1 LSATPIDPDPSPPS
15 RPRIHILATGGT
27 IAGAQAVPG
36 GQGYAAGTF
45 TVDALLAA
53 VPDLAGIARVDGE
66 QLVNIGSQDMNDRVW
81 LKLARRLD
89 ELAALPEVDGI
100 VVTHGTDTMEE
111 TAWFAHLAVRTTK
124 PVVFVGSMRP
134 ATALGTDGP
143 VNLRDAVALAADPAA
158 AGRGVLV
165 VLNDTIH
172 GARDAY
178 KVHASRVD
186 AFRSPER
193 GPLGRFEGGRP
204 CFTLPPMAGSQGAF
218 PLSDV
223 QALPSVFILYAHA
236 NMGRELIDAALAAGA
251 AGLVIAGVGN
261 GNMTDPAL
269 DALQEI
275 AAQGVAVV
283 RSTRL
288 SEGAVL
294 RNGEVDDDARGFIA
308 AREFKPGKARVLLQL
323 ALLSTRDPSALQA
336 VFDRS

>member
-1 LSATPIDPDPSPPS
+1 M
-15 RPRIHILATGGT
+15 PRIHVVATGGT

-36 GQGYAAGTF
+36 GHGYAAGAF

-53 VPDLAGIARVDGE
+53 VPDLAGIAHVSAE

-81 LKLARRLD
+81 LTLARRL
-89 ELAALPEVDGI
+89 EQLAASDDVDGI

-111 TAWFAHLAVRTTK
+111 TAWFAHLTVRTTK
-124 PVVFVGSMRP
+124 PLVFVGSMRP
-134 ATALGTDGP
+134 ATALGADGP
-143 VNLRDAVALAADPAA
+143 ANLRDAVALAADPAA
-158 AGRGVLV
+158 SGRGVLV

-178 KVHASRVD
+178 KLHASRVD

-204 CFTLPPMAGSQGAF
+204 CFTLPPLAAGQGSF
-218 PLSDV
+218 PLGDA
-223 QALPSVFILYAHA
+223 QALPLVFILYAHA
-236 NMGRELIDAALAAGA
+236 SMGRELIDAALAAGA

-269 DALQEI
+269 DALQE
-275 AAQGVAVV
+275 AAARGVAVV

-288 SEGAVL
+288 PEGAVL

-323 ALLSTRDPSALQA
+323 ALLSSRDPKALQE
-336 VFDRS
+336 VFDQA